1 MARPYQRILVLDFE
15 TYFHSKTFTLK
26 NLTTEQY
33 IRADRFKVHGVCV
46 KDYGSAEAAVWY
58 PHEEAIAFFN
68 SVDWEATAVL
78 AHNAQ
83 FDAAILSWHYGH
95 APCFIFDSLSMAR
108 ALFGMEQGNSLAAL
122 AQRFELP
129 DKGKALMNADGLVDL
144 PEEVARELAAYC
156 AHDTFLCEEI
166 FKRMEPGFPKKEL
179 RLIDLTLKMYTLPVL
194 ELDPVLLA
202 DAIREEETRRT
213 SLLQKLS
220 IDEKDLASNSKF
232 AEILRGMGVEP
243 PLKNKKPTVKTPNP
257 EGKTLALAK
266 NDAGFQALL
275 NSDNEDIAALC
286 EARLMV
292 KSTLERTRAQ
302 RFIDISH
309 RGPLPVPLNY
319 YGAHTGRWSA
329 SRGSGIN
336 LQNLKRGSAL
346 RRAIMSPEG
355 YTLVVCD
362 LAQIEPRVLSY
373 LADDV
378 QMLDIF
384 RSGDD
389 PYAAFGAQMFGIPN
403 LSKESHPELRQSA
416 KSALLGAGYGLGWAS
431 FAGQL
436 LTGFLGAP
444 PIRYDL
450 NFAKQVGV
458 TAEDFT
464 AFTEW
469 DVNLA
474 KLEDIPHTC
483 SKKEL
488 LVHALCSKKIIDKYR
503 AASSQVVS
511 FWEMCN
517 GLIKRSLHD
526 GKERTHKCLTFKKGE
541 IVLPSGLSLR
551 YPALTNVTT
560 PEGNSQWVYGQNK
573 IKLYG
578 GKLTENIVQSVAR
591 CVMTDGM
598 LRIQTKYPC
607 VLTVHDEV
615 VALVPDEEVKEAE
628 PWVLRQMTIEPAY
641 MQGIP
646 LNAETGAAKRYGDA
660 K

>member
-1 MARPYQRILVLDFE
+1 MARPYQRILVFDFE
-15 TYFHSKTFTLK
+15 TYFNSKTFTLK

-33 IRADRFKVHGVCV
+33 IRDDKFKVHGVCV
-46 KDYGSAEAAVWY
+46 KDYGSEDAAVWY

-68 SVDWEATAVL
+68 SVDWDTTAVL

-83 FDAAILSWHYGH
+83 FDVAILSWHYGH
-95 APCFIFDSLSMAR
+95 NPCFIFDSLSMAR

-122 AQRFELP
+122 AQRFALP
-129 DKGKALMNADGLVDL
+129 DKGKALMNADGLVEL
-144 PEEVARELAAYC
+144 PEEVAQELAAYC

-179 RLIDLTLKMYTLPVL
+179 RLIDLTLKMYTRPVL

-213 SLLQKLS
+213 SLLQKLN
-220 IDEKDLASNSKF
+220 IDEKDLASNPKF
-232 AEILRGMGVEP
+232 AAILRGMGVEP
-243 PLKNKKPTVKTPNP
+243 PMKNKKPTVKTPNP

-266 NDAGFQALL
+266 NDAAFQALL

-309 RGPLPVPLNY
+309 RGTLPVPLNY

-346 RRAIMSPEG
+346 RRAIMSPAG

-373 LADDV
+373 LADDM

-444 PIRYDL
+444 PIRYDID
-450 NFAKQVGV
+450 FAKQVGV
-458 TAEDFT
+458 TEDDFNS
-464 AFTEW
+464 FIGW
-469 DVNLA
+469 DANLA
-474 KLEDIPHTC
+474 KLQDIPHTC

-511 FWEMCN
+511 FWEMCG
-517 GLIKRSLHD
+517 GLITRSLRD
-526 GKERTHKCLTFKKGE
+526 GKEHKHKCLTFKKNE

-551 YPALTNVTT
+551 YPALTSIVT
-560 PEGNSQWVYGQNK
+560 PEGSNQWVYGQNK

-598 LRIQTKYPC
+598 LRIQNKYPC